1 MLLSLALSAAVSMS
15 SGGLLADHLPRGV
28 RLLDAPRALAGPPP
42 AFPSPEEPVPGDYQ
56 SMSLPELKAAY
67 ARLGESKPSGTL
79 GGVLLGVGIGALV
92 LGLTA
97 MSVGLLA
104 PLLGWTVV
112 GLVVAAAG
120 LALVIAGPILM
131 TNGIRAAKAVER
143 EQEFIRRQMRLLE
156 GGTAPLPANPGRL
169 PPPPPPPPPLGALG
183 EVGPGLA
190 LAHF

>member
-1 MLLSLALSAAVSMS
+1 MLLSLALSVALSSS

-28 RLLDAPRALAGPPP
+28 RLLDAPRALPGPPP

-56 SMSLPELKAAY
+56 SMSLSELKLAY
-67 ARLGESKPSGTL
+67 TRLGESKPSGTL

-92 LGLTA
+92 LGLSA
-97 MSVGLLA
+97 MTVGLLV

-131 TNGIRAAKAVER
+131 SNGIRAAKGVER

-156 GGTAPLPANPGRL
+156 GGTAPLPAGPGRA

-183 EVGPGLA
+183 PASPLVA
-190 LAHF
+190 LASF